1 MKHVKEKK
9 RANNKRKQKQ
19 AIEKAARRKM
29 TRAAQDQVRIYMK
42 QRRHATRRHGEE
54 VKEDKII
61 LDTVCTMAKCNGV
74 GNCCKDRPLFVEPA
88 DVFRIVKNEY
98 VRKIFGV
105 TSTRDLYRSGDGRG
119 LLMYTYDREQ
129 RLPVCVAVSKEY
141 PGSSGDVRVCPF
153 YKDDVMGPV
162 CILGEDRLTCCKSDP
177 ITRFGRVT
185 NKRTISGWGYDHN
198 KLICA
203 SCPQADPNGVREQ
216 TVGSWLKVCGAE
228 ERYRESDLFL
238 AFVDWL
244 KKVHD
249 EALCGV
255 AAGMIFDWD
264 GFRTD
269 EAGGVGDEI
278 VGPSSVDD
286 IIRAAHS
293 VVKLYT
299 ERKGLEDNDG

>member
-1 MKHVKEKK
+1 MKHVKKKK
-9 RANNKRKQKQ
+9 RAKTKRKQKQ
-19 AIEKAARRKM
+19 AVEKAARRKM
-29 TRAAQDQVRIYMK
+29 TRAAQDQVRVYMK
-42 QRRHATRRHGEE
+42 QRRHVTKGRGERVE
-54 VKEDKII
+54 EDKIT
-61 LDTVCTMAKCNGV
+61 LDTVCSMAKCDGV

-88 DVFRIVKNEY
+88 DVFRIVKNEQ
-98 VRKIFGV
+98 VRKTFGV
-105 TSTRDLYRSGDGRG
+105 TSTRDLYRSEEGKR

-129 RLPVCVAVSKEY
+129 RLPVCMVVSKEY
-141 PGSSGDVRVCPF
+141 PGSEGNVRVCSF
-153 YKDDVMGPV
+153 YRDDVMGPV

-198 KLICA
+198 KIICA

-238 AFVDWL
+238 AFIDCM
-244 KKVHD
+244 KGISD
-249 EALCGV
+249 ESLCGI
-255 AAGMIFDWD
+255 ASGMIFDWD

-269 EAGGVGDEI
+269 ETGKVDNEI
-278 VGPSSVDD
+278 IGPASVDE

-293 VVKLYT
+293 VVKLYR
-299 ERKGLEDNDG
+299 ERKDLEGNDG